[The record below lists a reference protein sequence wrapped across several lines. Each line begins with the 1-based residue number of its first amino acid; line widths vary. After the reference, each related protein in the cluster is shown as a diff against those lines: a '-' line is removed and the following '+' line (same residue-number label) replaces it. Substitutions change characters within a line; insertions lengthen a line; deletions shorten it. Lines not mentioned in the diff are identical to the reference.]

1 MNRYVAKT
9 ALTAIVA
16 GGLLGGCAT
25 TVDMGGPLGH
35 YRYNYDS
42 RLAVSD
48 SDALADRAITYR
60 APDVRYTTPSVTY
73 ASPIAT
79 YESPATVTYTAP
91 VTTYGAVTTYS
102 APVTT
107 YTNPVTKYRAPIT
120 TYTAPGTTTWRESR
134 IIQAEPVVTYYEPR
148 VVLEMHPSP
157 SLAYKDHGQ

>member
-1 MNRYVAKT
+1 MNRYGAKT
-9 ALTAIVA
+9 ALTALVA

-48 SDALADRAITYR
+48 SDARADRAITYR
-60 APDVRYTTPSVTY
+60 APDVRYTMPSVTY
-73 ASPIAT
+73 ASPVAT
-79 YESPATVTYTAP
+79 YESPATV
-91 VTTYGAVTTYS
+91 
-102 APVTT
+102 
-107 YTNPVTKYRAPIT
+107 